1 MPLGSIQELPAE
13 SCSEIKVSEGNEMA
27 NGDYWIYSDGNR
39 QTILARCEGTVIWFV
54 DKVVQNSSNSR
65 KINEWVDQSISQSI
79 LGVTSTFIKQSQEL
93 SADLLSQWI
102 SVRLRDL

>member
-1 MPLGSIQELPAE
+1 
-13 SCSEIKVSEGNEMA
+13 MA

-79 LGVTSTFIKQSQEL
+79 LGVTSTFLINTFMKQSHGL
-93 SADLLSQWI
+93 SADLLNQWI
-102 SVRLRDL
+102 SVRLRIFRRDQSDQ